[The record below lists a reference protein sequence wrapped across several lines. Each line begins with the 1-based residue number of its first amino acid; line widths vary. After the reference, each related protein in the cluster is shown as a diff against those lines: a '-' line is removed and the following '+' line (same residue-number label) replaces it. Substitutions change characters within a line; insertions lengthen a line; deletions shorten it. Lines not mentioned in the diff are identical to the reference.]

1 MIMKKLVYSILII
14 FLTLSVNAQLDRSV
28 RPNPGPAPKIQLGD
42 YKLFKLE
49 NGLKVI
55 VIENH
60 KIPKITY
67 HLGLDID
74 PVLEENL
81 AGYVSITGD
90 LLRAGTTTKTKAE
103 IDEAIDF
110 TGASFNTFSIG
121 MSGSV
126 LTKFSGTLLDI
137 MSDVLYNPS
146 FPAEELEKLKKQ
158 NISAIQAAKNDAK
171 VIADNIN
178 SAVIFGNKHPYGEIT
193 SEKTFESVTLDKCK
207 EYYKTYFRPNTAYLI
222 IIGDITLKEAQMQ
235 ANQYFGKWE
244 KGIVPAHSYNF
255 PELNKSPRVVIGN
268 RDGAV
273 QSLIMVSYP
282 LEFKSGNP
290 DAIKAD
296 VMNSILGGGS
306 LSSRINANL
315 REKKAY
321 TYGAYS
327 SINPDKLVGSF
338 NASGEVKGE
347 ATDSAMVALL
357 FEINRMINEPVDS
370 KMLEQV
376 KSRMNGSFARSLENP
391 STIAQF
397 AINIDKYKLPKDYY
411 TTYLEKL
418 SKVTVADVKDMAK
431 KYLKPENA
439 NIIAVGNA
447 DKLQKTMARFSKD
460 GQVERRDFYGN
471 PVKVVEAPF
480 NLTGMDVISKYV
492 EAIGGKEKMLKINDI
507 TTKMGMTMQGMNIEI
522 ISKQKAP
529 NKISVETKMGTNVMS
544 NQVCNGVKA
553 MVKSPGGNQELAGA
567 KLEEMLIQ
575 STMNAELYLDKL
587 GLKAELKGSED
598 VDGNPAWKVQMTSPS
613 GKKTVDF
620 YDQKSGLKVK
630 SVAQQGQMSE
640 TTLYS
645 DYRVVRGVLFPYKM
659 RQSSGPQSFDIVVS
673 SVEVNKG
680 IEDST
685 FDF

>member
-1 MIMKKLVYSILII
+1 MKKLVYSLFIL
-14 FLTLSVNAQLDRSV
+14 FLATTVNAQLDRSI
-28 RPNPGPAPKIQLGD
+28 RPNAGPAPKIQLGD
-42 YKLFKLE
+42 YKLFTLD

-55 VIENH
+55 VVENH

-67 HLGLDID
+67 QLSLDID
-74 PVLEENL
+74 PVLEENQ
-81 AGYVSITGD
+81 AGYVAITGD

-110 TGASFNTFSIG
+110 IGASLNTFPTGI
-121 MSGSV
+121 SGSV
-126 LTKFSGTLLDI
+126 LTKFSGDLLAI

-158 NISAIQAAKNDAK
+158 NISGIQTAKNDANS
-171 VIADNIN
+171 IANNIN
-178 SAVIFGNKHPYGEIT
+178 SAVIFGNKHPYGEIN
-193 SEKTFESVTLDKCK
+193 SEKTFESITLDKCK
-207 EYYKTYFRPNTAYLI
+207 EYYKTYFRPNAAYLI
-222 IIGDITLKEAQMQ
+222 IVGDITLKEAQSQ
-235 ANQYFGKWE
+235 AKQYFGKWE
-244 KGIVPAHSYNF
+244 KGVVPTHKYNF

-273 QSLIMVSYP
+273 QSAIMVSYP
-282 LEFKSGNP
+282 LEFKPGNP
-290 DAIKAD
+290 DAIKAS

-327 SINPDKLVGSF
+327 SLNTDKLVGSF

-347 ATDSAMVALL
+347 ATDSAMVELL
-357 FEINRMINEPVDS
+357 FEINRMITEPVDN

-391 STIAQF
+391 LTIAGF
-397 AINIDKYKLPKDYY
+397 ALNIEKYKLPKDYY

-418 SKVTVADVKDMAK
+418 SKVSVADVQELAK

-447 DKLQKTMARFSKD
+447 DQLQKTMAKFSKD
-460 GQVERRDFYGN
+460 GKVEQRDFYGN
-471 PVKVVEAPF
+471 PLKAMEAPS

-492 EAIGGKEKMLKINDI
+492 EAVGGKEKLVKVNDV
-507 TTKMGMTMQGMNIEI
+507 TTKMGMEMQGMKIEI

-529 NKISVETKMGTNVMS
+529 NKISVETLMGVNVLS
-544 NQVCNGVKA
+544 KQVCNGVKA
-553 MVKSPGGNQELAGA
+553 MVKSQMGNKELAGA
-567 KLEEMLIQ
+567 ELEEMLAQ
-575 STMNAELYLDKL
+575 STMNAELYLEKM
-587 GLKAELKGSED
+587 GITAELKGSED
-598 VDGNPAWKVQMTSPS
+598 IDGQPAWKVQMNLPS
-613 GKKTVDF
+613 GKNTVDF

-630 SVAQQGQMSE
+630 SIAQQGPVSV

-645 DYRVVRGVLFPYKM
+645 DYRLVEGVLFPFKLK
-659 RQSSGPQSFDIVVS
+659 QSAGPQSFDIVVS

-680 IEDST
+680 IDDSV
-685 FDF
+685 FEL

>member
-1 MIMKKLVYSILII
+1 MKKLVYSLFIL
-14 FLTLSVNAQLDRSV
+14 LLALSVNAQLDRSI

-42 YKLFKLE
+42 YKLFTLD

-55 VIENH
+55 VVENH

-67 HLGLDID
+67 QLSLDID
-74 PVLEENL
+74 PIVEGDQ

-110 TGASFNTFSIG
+110 IGASLNTNSIG

-126 LTKFSGTLLDI
+126 LTKFSGTLLGI
-137 MSDVLYNPS
+137 MSDVLFNPS

-158 NISAIQAAKNDAK
+158 NISGIQMAKNEAK
-171 VIADNIN
+171 AIAGNIN
-178 SAVIFGNKHPYGEIT
+178 SSVMFGNKHPYGEVT
-193 SEKTFESVTLDKCK
+193 SEKSFESVTLDKCK
-207 EYYKTYFRPNTAYLI
+207 EYYKTYFRPNVAYLI
-222 IIGDITLKEAQMQ
+222 IVGDITLKEAQSQ
-235 ANQYFGKWE
+235 ASQYFGKWE
-244 KGIVPAHSYNF
+244 KGVVPAHSYKF

-273 QSLIMVSYP
+273 QSVIMVSYP
-282 LEFKSGNP
+282 LDFKPGDP
-290 DAIKAD
+290 DAIKAS

-327 SINPDKLVGSF
+327 SLSPDKLVGTF

-357 FEINRMINEPVDS
+357 FEINRMISEPVDS
-370 KMLEQV
+370 KMVEQV
-376 KSRMNGSFARSLENP
+376 KSMMNGSFARSLENP
-391 STIAQF
+391 STIAGF
-397 AINIDKYKLPKDYY
+397 ALNIEKYKLPKDYY
-411 TTYLEKL
+411 ATYLEKL
-418 SKVTVADVKDMAK
+418 SKVTVADVQEMAK

-447 DKLQKTMARFSKD
+447 DKLQKTMAKFSKD
-460 GQVERRDFYGN
+460 GKVEQLDYYGN
-471 PVKVVEAPF
+471 PVKEAEAPS

-507 TTKMGMTMQGMNIEI
+507 TTKMGMEMQGMKIEI
-522 ISKQKAP
+522 VSKQKAP
-529 NKISVETKMGTNVMS
+529 NKLSVETLMGGNVVS
-544 NQVCNGVKA
+544 KQVCNGVKA
-553 MVKSPGGNQELAGA
+553 MVKSQQGNMELTGDQ
-567 KLEEMLIQ
+567 LEEMLTQ
-575 STMNAELYLDKL
+575 ATLNAELYLDKL

-598 VDGNPAWKVQMTSPS
+598 VDGQAAWKVQMTSPS
-613 GKKTVDF
+613 GKITLDF
-620 YDQKSGLKVK
+620 YDQKSGLKAK
-630 SVAQQGQMSE
+630 TVAQQGQMSV
-640 TTLYS
+640 TSTYS
-645 DYRVVRGVLFPYKM
+645 DYRQVEGVLFPFKLK
-659 RQSSGPQSFDIVVS
+659 QSAGPQSFDIVVS
-673 SVEVNKG
+673 GVEVNKG
-680 IEDST
+680 IDDSV
-685 FDF
+685 FEL

>member
-1 MIMKKLVYSILII
+1 MKKLVYSLFIL
-14 FLTLSVNAQLDRSV
+14 LLALSVNAQLDRSI

-42 YKLFKLE
+42 YKLFTLE

-55 VIENH
+55 VVENH

-67 HLGLDID
+67 QLGLDID

-90 LLRAGTTTKTKAE
+90 LLRTGTTTKTKAQ

-110 TGASFNTFSIG
+110 IGASLNTNSIG

-126 LTKFSGTLLDI
+126 LTKFSGTLLGI

-158 NISAIQAAKNDAK
+158 NISGIQTAKNEAK
-171 VIADNIN
+171 AIADNIN
-178 SAVIFGNKHPYGEIT
+178 SAVMFGNKHPYGEII
-193 SEKTFESVTLDKCK
+193 SEKSLESISLDKCK
-207 EYYKTYFRPNTAYLI
+207 EYYKTYFRPNVAYLI
-222 IIGDITLKEAQMQ
+222 IVGDITLKEAQSQ

-244 KGIVPAHSYNF
+244 KGLVPAHPYIF

-273 QSLIMVSYP
+273 QSVIMVSYP
-282 LEFKSGNP
+282 LDYKTGNP
-290 DAIKAD
+290 DAIKAS

-357 FEINRMINEPVDS
+357 FEINRMISEPVDS

-397 AINIDKYKLPKDYY
+397 ALNIEKYKLPKDYY
-411 TTYLEKL
+411 ATYLEKL
-418 SKVTVADVKDMAK
+418 SKVSVADVQEMAK

-447 DKLQKTMARFSKD
+447 DKLQKTMAKFSKD
-460 GQVERRDFYGN
+460 GKVEQRDYYGN
-471 PVKVVEAPF
+471 PVKAAEAPS
-480 NLTGMDVISKYV
+480 NLTGLDVISKYV

-507 TTKMGMTMQGMNIEI
+507 TTKMGMEMQGMKIEI
-522 ISKQKAP
+522 LSRQKAP
-529 NKISVETKMGTNVMS
+529 NKLKVETLMGGNVVS
-544 NQVCNGVKA
+544 TQVCNGVKA
-553 MVKSPGGNQELAGA
+553 MVKSPQGNMELTGDQ
-567 KLEEMLIQ
+567 LEEMLSQ
-575 STMNAELYLDKL
+575 ATLNAELYLDKL

-598 VDGNPAWKVQMTSPS
+598 VDGQPAWKVQMTSKS
-613 GKKTVDF
+613 GKNTVDF

-630 SVAQQGQMSE
+630 SIAQQGQMSV
-640 TTLYS
+640 TSTYS
-645 DYRVVRGVLFPYKM
+645 DYRPVEGVLFPFKLK
-659 RQSSGPQSFDIVVS
+659 QSAGPQSFDIVVS
-673 SVEVNKG
+673 GVEVNKG
-680 IEDST
+680 IDDSV
-685 FDF
+685 FEL